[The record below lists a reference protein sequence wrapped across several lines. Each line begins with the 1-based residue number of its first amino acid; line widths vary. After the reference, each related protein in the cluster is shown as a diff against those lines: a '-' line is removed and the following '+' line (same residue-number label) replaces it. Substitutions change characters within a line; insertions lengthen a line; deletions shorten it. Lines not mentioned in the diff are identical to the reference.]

1 MGIHLRNAVS
11 SPDVGVTMERPV
23 SAQVTRVFIVDDDQ
37 NFRTVMRRLIE
48 TFGYEV
54 TEFASAREFL
64 IHDRDDS
71 PACAI
76 VDYRMDGMSGI
87 ELQNELTAR
96 GDNLPIIFLTG
107 FADVGITVEAMRNG
121 AVTLL
126 QKPVRSDPL
135 HEAIREALDS
145 KKASSNR
152 IDVQHANISAAH
164 AQLVGQLSPRE
175 REVADL
181 VATGYS
187 NKRIARKLGL
197 SEKTIEKHRSNCVRK
212 LRVGSSAE
220 MVRAIVVAEMLDL

>member
-1 MGIHLRNAVS
+1 MGIRLETGIS
-11 SPDVGVTMERPV
+11 SPDVGMTVEAPN
-23 SAQVTRVFIVDDDQ
+23 AAKLKRVFIVDDDR

-54 TEFASAREFL
+54 TEFSSAREFL
-64 IHDRDDS
+64 LHDRDDC

-76 VDYRMDGMSGI
+76 VDYRMEGMTGI
-87 ELQNELTAR
+87 ELQNELVAR
-96 GDNLPIIFLTG
+96 HDNLPIIFLTG
-107 FADVGITVEAMRNG
+107 FADVDITVEAMRNG

-135 HEAIREALDS
+135 RQAIAEAFES
-145 KKASSNR
+145 KKTQSNR
-152 IDVQHANISAAH
+152 IDVQHSNVSAEH

-175 REVADL
+175 REVANL

-220 MVRAIVVAEMLDL
+220 MVRAIVVAEMLNL

>member
-1 MGIHLRNAVS
+1 MGIHLRNGVS
-11 SPDVGVTMERPV
+11 SPEVGVTMERPIQ
-23 SAQVTRVFIVDDDQ
+23 AKLKRVFIVDDDQ

-54 TEFASAREFL
+54 SEFPSAREFL
-64 IHDRDDS
+64 VHERDDS
-71 PACAI
+71 PAVAI

-87 ELQNELTAR
+87 ELQNELTTR

-107 FADVGITVEAMRNG
+107 FADVDITVEAMRNG
-121 AVTLL
+121 AVTVL

-135 HEAIREALDS
+135 NQAIREAFES
-145 KKASSNR
+145 KNAPANR
-152 IDVQHANISAAH
+152 IDVQHANISAEH

-220 MVRAIVVAEMLDL
+220 MVRAIVVAEMLNL

>member
-1 MGIHLRNAVS
+1 MNLSNPGLSVATEPERLS
-11 SPDVGVTMERPV
+11 SLPAGTK
-23 SAQVTRVFIVDDDQ
+23 RVYIIDDDQ
-37 NFRTVMRRLIE
+37 NFRLVMRRLIE

-54 TEFASAREFL
+54 ETFASASTFL
-64 IHDRDDS
+64 VHARDATPS
-71 PACAI
+71 CAI

-87 ELQNELTAR
+87 ELQAELTSR

-107 FADVGITVEAMRNG
+107 FADVEITVEAMRNG

-135 HEAIREALDS
+135 QNAIREAFKS
-145 KKASSNR
+145 AEKTATNR
-152 IDVQHANISAAH
+152 IDVRHANISAEH

-220 MVRAIVVAEMLDL
+220 MVRAIVVAEMLEL